1 VLPRLVTGF
10 KVRWKPGDLDK
21 FLRYRPAGIEL
32 QEYMEDL
39 DEAWEAQQRH
49 LTSTLAGKQF
59 LIAIHHPGAVNADV
73 FDPLSTKQTIREEA
87 SKQIARCLELA
98 YNLQAYSN
106 DGKVIFVI
114 HPGGLSDRIRMDSS
128 KLRTSLVNML
138 LNLLE
143 VRKGVIIAL
152 ENMPVLYRFRSNILV
167 ASLGTTPNN
176 LIQIFDEVGDPRL
189 NLCFDLCHAQL
200 ARNFLKSFQIRD
212 FIEQLGNKIVHV
224 HLADAK
230 ETNIEGLPIG
240 AGEIDFHSAL
250 ELLTEHIRGRDRIL
264 VVPEIANGHLEGGK
278 AFITA
283 RKQIEQ
289 LLQEFYR

>member
-10 KVRWKPGDLDK
+10 KVRWKPGDLDN
-21 FLRYRPAGIEL
+21 FLRYHPAGIEI

-39 DEAWEAQQRH
+39 DETWETQQRH

-73 FDPLSTKQTIREEA
+73 FDPLSTKQTVREEA
-87 SKQIARCLELA
+87 NKRNAQCLELA
-98 YNLQAYSN
+98 YNLQAYSD

-114 HPGGLSDRIRMDSS
+114 HPGGLSDRIRMDSP
-128 KLRTSLVNML
+128 KLLASLVDML

-152 ENMPVLYRFRSNILV
+152 ENMPFLYRFRSNILV
-167 ASLGTTPNN
+167 ANVGTTPNN

-200 ARNFLKSFQIRD
+200 ARNYLKSFQIRD
-212 FIEQLGNKIVHV
+212 FIEQLGDKIVHV

-230 ETNIEGLPIG
+230 GTTIEGLPIG
-240 AGEIDFHSAL
+240 AGEIDFRSAL
-250 ELLTEHIRGRDRIL
+250 ELLIEHACGKDRIL
-264 VVPEIANGHLEGGK
+264 VVPEIANGYLESGK